1 MKLRTHA
8 LRMAAYN
15 HWMNT
20 KLLNAAALLSDEQ
33 RKKNVQAFFSSLH
46 GTFNHLIASDR
57 IWLSR
62 FTHSH
67 HGVQALNEEL
77 YTDFQTLR
85 AARNELDAKISG
97 FAQSIPDEPPQELTY
112 QKMSGMKE
120 TLVLDYETCVVHWF
134 NHQTHHRG
142 QATTIMMQLGL
153 DPGVTDLISMP
164 SR

>member
-8 LRMAAYN
+8 LRMATYN
-15 HWMNT
+15 SWMNT
-20 KLLNAAALLSDEQ
+20 KLLNASALLSDEK
-33 RKKNVQAFFSSLH
+33 RKKNVGAFFGSLH
-46 GTFNHLIASDR
+46 GTFNHLVAADR

-77 YTDFQTLR
+77 YADFETLR
-85 AARNELDAKISG
+85 AARNELDKKITA
-97 FAQSIPDEPPQELTY
+97 FARSIPDEPPQELTY
-112 QKMSGMKE
+112 EKMSGLKQ
-120 TLVLDYETCVVHWF
+120 TVVLNYETCVVHWF

-153 DPGVTDLISMP
+153 DPGVTDLIAMP
-164 SR
+164 GL